1 MAVVN
6 GTVHSVNGIDG
17 YGGQISA
24 LQVVQILFTVSGTYA
39 QADDGILSGVP
50 TLINNSRRNGKTVT
64 LVDAMCGH
72 PATKAADAAQIM
84 ALTTVAVSGSDIT
97 FEITDG
103 DFTTEYADATA
114 VEAQARPFAL
124 LVSFTEA

>member
-1 MAVVN
+1 MAVVS

-24 LQVVQILFTVSGTYA
+24 LQVVQILFTIAGTYA
-39 QADDGILSGVP
+39 QADNGILAGIA
-50 TLINNSRRNGKTVT
+50 TLIGDSRRNGKTVT

-72 PATKAADAAQIM
+72 PATKESDASAIM
-84 ALTTVAVSGSDIT
+84 ALKTVAIASADIT
-97 FEITDG
+97 FEITNG
-103 DFTTEYADATA
+103 DFSTEFTDATA
-114 VEAQARPFAL
+114 VPAQARPFAL